1 MGGLADLRDHQSR
14 GHSMSKSKPAPT
26 NSELEILNVLWKRG
40 PSTVRDVHEELGAKR
55 DVGYTTILKLMQLM
69 AEKGLVRRNES
80 ARSHVY
86 AAAVQEK
93 RVKRH
98 LVSDLMDRVFD
109 GSAASMVMQALS
121 SQKATPEELEQIRAL
136 LDKHSRGER

>member
-1 MGGLADLRDHQSR
+1 
-14 GHSMSKSKPAPT
+14 MSKSKPAPT